1 MMRKTILYLLISC
14 SLMACA
20 QNKKKMNT
28 TPISELYKEVKFKEQ
43 KISYRAGIEIGACNF
58 ELFIND
64 VPVAQYFED
73 VNGTFNTSSP
83 INDVIL
89 KSGKQTFKLILYPGF
104 KNGVP
109 IKALSESII
118 AKITVEGL
126 KYEGEGV
133 KTIVSP
139 FTIFELP
146 TQARPFTEAGKQTA
160 VYEGTF
166 DAHVPYELEGWS
178 KSRDLRKEDPDVLLK
193 EVLTAYQHFINV
205 VKNKDEDQLS
215 KLIYKKEKNY
225 AQALFLDKEGTEN
238 QWATYLKTLHDPT
251 LVMQPIEHYKMKF
264 YGNGRLVALERTDYP
279 NIGEPALRAIFK
291 KDDRSKLRYFFY
303 ELHKPEGSNTLE
315 LIH

>member
-1 MMRKTILYLLISC
+1 MKRIFLYLMIGSSFRSYSQSEKKTIS
-14 SLMACA
+14 
-20 QNKKKMNT
+20 K
-28 TPISELYKEVKFKEQ
+28 PVSELYKEVKFKEQ
-43 KISYRAGIEIGACNF
+43 KISYRAGIEIGGCDF
-58 ELFIND
+58 ELLIND

-83 INDVIL
+83 INDIIL

-109 IKALSESII
+109 VTALSENVI

-126 KYEGEGV
+126 KYEGV

-139 FTIFELP
+139 LTIFELP
-146 TQARPFTEAGKQTA
+146 TQAKPFTDAGKQTV

-166 DAHVPYELEGWS
+166 DVHVPYELEGWS
-178 KSRDLRKEDPDVLLK
+178 KSKDLRKEDPDVLLK
-193 EVLTAYQHFINV
+193 EVLASYQQFINV
-205 VKNKDEDQLS
+205 VKSKDEARLS

-238 QWATYLKTLHDPT
+238 QWATYMKTLHDPT

-264 YGNGRLVALERTDYP
+264 YGNGRLVVLERTDYP
-279 NIGEPALRAIFK
+279 YIGEPALRAVFK
-291 KDDRSKLRYFFY
+291 KDGRNKLRYFFY

-315 LIH
+315 VIH